1 MLRIWLE
8 KYRHCKIGS
17 NGNGTSVVDG
27 VVDGCKKK
35 RCGILQPN
43 WKAYKL
49 GELRH
54 QNKKKIIKLNKN
66 EHRKFKRKH
75 FEKNIHW
82 CLLPFQFGCKNKIL
96 LHSLTIMDQRRPG
109 EFGRQ

>member
-1 MLRIWLE
+1 MLRVWLE

-66 EHRKFKRKH
+66 EHRKIQ
-75 FEKNIHW
+75 EKNVEEIYIGVYFLFNSVARTKS
-82 CLLPFQFGCKNKIL
+82 CSII
-96 LHSLTIMDQRRPG
+96 SL
-109 EFGRQ
+109 